1 MPKGY
6 LLLVVVAA
14 MLVAKAISQEIVIWP
29 ANGRAQTTKHQSR
42 AAEVEAASLP
52 SQEPCSVLNGEFTK
66 ESALLRD
73 GWAEAR
79 ALKIEQKRLG
89 RQATAESGKGAI
101 GGDNAMAWN
110 DDRDGIM
117 MIRLANGA

>member
-14 MLVAKAISQEIVIWP
+14 MLVAKAISQEIVIEP
-29 ANGRAQTTKHQSR
+29 ANGRAQAMKHHSR
-42 AAEVEAASLP
+42 AAEMGAAALARGGG
-52 SQEPCSVLNGEFTK
+52 CSVLDDAFAK
-66 ESALLRD
+66 EAALLRN

-89 RQATAESGKGAI
+89 RQTATESGKGAI
-101 GGDNAMAWN
+101 GGDNAMTGN

-117 MIRLANGA
+117 MIRLADGA